1 MLQFLSFQVTCR
13 YWKLCHPTIRENA
26 QITRV
31 RTESKTIRVVALS
44 SLVTVN
50 PQKLKNA
57 ILKTVPKIAINNNG
71 LFPSWINPSSASSKI
86 HGGVGLYDQDESLTG
101 MKKKI
106 TKHIDIPTNPQNP
119 KIKYYVYDSDIFV
132 WT

>member
-1 MLQFLSFQVTCR
+1 M
-13 YWKLCHPTIRENA
+13 
-26 QITRV
+26 
-31 RTESKTIRVVALS
+31 VALS

-57 ILKTVPKIAINNNG
+57 ILKTVPKIAINNSG
-71 LFPSWINPSSASSKI
+71 LFPSCMNPSSASSKI
-86 HGGVGLYDQDESLTG
+86 HGGVGLYDQDGSCTG

-119 KIKYYVYDSDIFV
+119 RIKYHIYDLDIFV
-132 WT
+132 LI

>member
-1 MLQFLSFQVTCR
+1 M
-13 YWKLCHPTIRENA
+13 
-26 QITRV
+26 
-31 RTESKTIRVVALS
+31 ALS

-71 LFPSWINPSSASSKI
+71 LFPSCINPSSASSKI

-132 WT
+132 LI